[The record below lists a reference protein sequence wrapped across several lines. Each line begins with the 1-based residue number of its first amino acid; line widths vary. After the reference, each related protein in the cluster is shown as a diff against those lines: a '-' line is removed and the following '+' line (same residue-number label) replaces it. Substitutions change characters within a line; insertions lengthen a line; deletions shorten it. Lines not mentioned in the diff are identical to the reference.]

1 MSHILGKVCII
12 TTGVVINEFK
22 IDNKYRNEAQVHLDK
37 ILKPFEHV
45 LDPEWKNL
53 KDDGIITENYRCI
66 TSSLAK
72 IANAR
77 VLALNPKN
85 IVICGN
91 SAGGSL
97 SSFLEPMAGMMHT
110 FKLDDECS
118 DYIRNM
124 KRGTANYA
132 GSQASKE
139 YKEKEAALIKNSP
152 KIWHDS
158 FERPDGRLQ
167 L

>member
-12 TTGVVINEFK
+12 TSELQ
-22 IDNKYRNEAQVHLDK
+22 NKNEAQVHLDK

-85 IVICGN
+85 IVICCN
-91 SAGGSL
+91 SAGNGL
-97 SSFLEPMAGMMHT
+97 SSFLGLVIRDA
-110 FKLDDECS
+110 DDECS

-139 YKEKEAALIKNSP
+139 YKEKEAALAAKITNGP

>member
-12 TTGVVINEFK
+12 TN
-22 IDNKYRNEAQVHLDK
+22 
-37 ILKPFEHV
+37 
-45 LDPEWKNL
+45 PEWKNL

-85 IVICGN
+85 IVICDN
-91 SAGGSL
+91 SAG
-97 SSFLEPMAGMMHT
+97 
-110 FKLDDECS
+110 DDECS